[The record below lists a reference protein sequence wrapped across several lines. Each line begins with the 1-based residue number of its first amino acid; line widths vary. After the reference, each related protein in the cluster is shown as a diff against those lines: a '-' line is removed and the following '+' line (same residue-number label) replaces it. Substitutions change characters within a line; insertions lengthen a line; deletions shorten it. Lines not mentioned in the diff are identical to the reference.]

1 MAETSRRVANRIIRL
16 YPRPWRRRYG
26 AEMQAILDEIP
37 IRWSQVADLARG
49 AVREWL
55 SPRAFGWPA
64 RSAAGRIQFA
74 RGLKYFTVAY
84 AIDGLGRVLAAEVSA
99 SNAGLPSWF
108 ATAAEWGFYA
118 GASRFILAS
127 TLTWRK
133 SWSARFPRASRATG
147 LEIAFWCLPL
157 FAWSLFKHTQPI
169 PPWVS
174 NVTVHEIG
182 EWSQPYVWALLT
194 LQVSEITRRLRLV
207 QYPHLR
213 RRTTNN

>member
-1 MAETSRRVANRIIRL
+1 MRDAARRVANRIIRL

-99 SNAGLPSWF
+99 SNAGLTSWF

-118 GASRFILAS
+118 GAWRFILA
-127 TLTWRK
+127 
-133 SWSARFPRASRATG
+133 
-147 LEIAFWCLPL
+147 
-157 FAWSLFKHTQPI
+157 
-169 PPWVS
+169 
-174 NVTVHEIG
+174 
-182 EWSQPYVWALLT
+182 
-194 LQVSEITRRLRLV
+194 
-207 QYPHLR
+207 
-213 RRTTNN
+213 